1 MAAVLCLIF
10 LPLMA
15 AVGFMFLVTTG
26 DLSIGAL
33 TGGVTF
39 LLLGGGIFFGALNM
53 SRGWDGEEE
62 G

>member
-10 LPLMA
+10 LPLMGA
-15 AVGFMFLVTTG
+15 LGFMFGVTTA
-26 DLSIGAL
+26 DLSIGAIA
-33 TGGVTF
+33 GGITF

-53 SRGWDGEEE
+53 SRGWDGEEH